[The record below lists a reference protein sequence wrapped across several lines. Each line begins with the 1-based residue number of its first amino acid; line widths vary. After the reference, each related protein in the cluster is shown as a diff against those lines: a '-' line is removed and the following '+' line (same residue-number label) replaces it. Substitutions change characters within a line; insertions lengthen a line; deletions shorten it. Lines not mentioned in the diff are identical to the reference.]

1 MSVLTHGGEIVALGL
16 FVAERRRAQQLNSVL
31 LYAPFQESFC
41 PFSGMTDSIS
51 IFRFRCS
58 TDQHY
63 SITNKLQALILL
75 RITSKVPSNS
85 VGFYRPTGRHFEF
98 SIFLTLK
105 TELR

>member
-16 FVAERRRAQQLNSVL
+16 FVAERRRAYQHSVL
-31 LYAPFQESFC
+31 LYAPFQESFS

-58 TDQHY
+58 TDRHY
-63 SITNKLQALILL
+63 SITYKLQALILL

-85 VGFYRPTGRHFEF
+85 VGFYRTTGRHIEF